1 MFQLLS
7 VVCVGGGR
15 GEGDK
20 DQMEQERL
28 ANTRREDGRGSSVWE
43 HTRWQDQEPGGGL
56 GPREE
61 GHSFCSR

>member
-1 MFQLLS
+1 M
-7 VVCVGGGR
+7 R
-15 GEGDK
+15 DEGDK

-28 ANTRREDGRGSSVWE
+28 ANTRREDGCGSSVWE

-61 GHSFCSR
+61 GHFFCSR